1 VDVTTPTAG
10 IGAVEADAADQVRLL
25 RRYEPVLRFT
35 QGELFLPMLVESY
48 LEKCSLWRLT
58 GPARGLRRRR
68 PAECLCPPGELTP
81 ARLATISASWPGRD
95 LSLRF
100 VQRPLARSEFRAW
113 RRDTGRARLA
123 AGGSRFAAVGLLSRL
138 IDAVLRL
145 SLLLRGR
152 VPGGTAAAAEQ
163 QYRGAAD
170 PGSSPYYG
178 RVTRDR
184 GFVALQ
190 YWFFYAMN
198 DWRSTFG
205 GVNDHEADWEQV
217 TVFLPDPP
225 DESARPAWVAFSSH
239 DEVGDDLR
247 RRTDDPDLEWRD
259 THPVVFAGAGSHSG
273 AYLPG
278 DYLVTAE
285 PAALKGLLAT
295 LRRGTRLLLPW
306 TRTDPHPSFGIPF
319 IDYRRGD
326 GPGVGPG
333 EAKQWRPVLV
343 DDETPWLRDYRG
355 LWGLDT
361 GDPFGGERAPAGPR
375 YERGGSVRLC
385 WSDPVGWA
393 GLDKEPP
400 SEAVARQVAEDR
412 ITELDAELTVAT
424 AEVDARGDELR
435 RAHAGLQAMR
445 SAGIQR
451 TPAGLAPLE
460 RAVQQARA
468 RRQALVE
475 EREILA
481 GAVGHR
487 LPRTEPHAHLR
498 HRALPNVDPARTRS
512 RVLGVWSAISASF
525 LLAGLAVVVLGH
537 FGALLP
543 AFGGLAALMLCVEA
557 FARGHF
563 SQFVAGLVVL
573 VVAAAAAWLAA
584 TTAVGHWRW
593 AVASLLIAAALVLLG
608 ANVRDFFVKR

>member
-1 VDVTTPTAG
+1 
-10 IGAVEADAADQVRLL
+10 
-25 RRYEPVLRFT
+25 
-35 QGELFLPMLVESY
+35 
-48 LEKCSLWRLT
+48 
-58 GPARGLRRRR
+58 
-68 PAECLCPPGELTP
+68 
-81 ARLATISASWPGRD
+81 
-95 LSLRF
+95 
-100 VQRPLARSEFRAW
+100 
-113 RRDTGRARLA
+113 
-123 AGGSRFAAVGLLSRL
+123 
-138 IDAVLRL
+138 
-145 SLLLRGR
+145 
-152 VPGGTAAAAEQ
+152 
-163 QYRGAAD
+163 
-170 PGSSPYYG
+170 
-178 RVTRDR
+178 
-184 GFVALQ
+184 
-190 YWFFYAMN
+190 
-198 DWRSTFG
+198 
-205 GVNDHEADWEQV
+205 
-217 TVFLPDPP
+217 
-225 DESARPAWVAFSSH
+225 
-239 DEVGDDLR
+239 
-247 RRTDDPDLEWRD
+247 
-259 THPVVFAGAGSHSG
+259 
-273 AYLPG
+273 
-278 DYLVTAE
+278 
-285 PAALKGLLAT
+285 
-295 LRRGTRLLLPW
+295 
-306 TRTDPHPSFGIPF
+306 
-319 IDYRRGD
+319 
-326 GPGVGPG
+326 
-333 EAKQWRPVLV
+333 VLV